1 MFILP
6 TGECIQFSL
15 SKEVS
20 AATLLGWQIKLMPKG
35 LTWDK
40 LLHPRQGLFTF
51 PCPGPFTH
59 KLIGNGTGASSTEA
73 TNIHW
78 EREKNCPCF
87 LNQKEFFFF
96 LITGAY

>member
-6 TGECIQFSL
+6 TAECIQFSL

-40 LLHPRQGLFTF
+40 LLHPR
-51 PCPGPFTH
+51 
-59 KLIGNGTGASSTEA
+59 
-73 TNIHW
+73 
-78 EREKNCPCF
+78 
-87 LNQKEFFFF
+87 
-96 LITGAY
+96 